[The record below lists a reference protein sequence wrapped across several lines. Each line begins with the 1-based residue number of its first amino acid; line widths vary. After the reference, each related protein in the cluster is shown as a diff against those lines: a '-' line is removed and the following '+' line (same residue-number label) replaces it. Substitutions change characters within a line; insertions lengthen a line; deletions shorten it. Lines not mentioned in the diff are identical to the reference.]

1 VDPQLTGHVRTARRV
16 GLTREEIIEV
26 FVHLAPYVGAPKALA
41 GRISG
46 ARQPFAPHA
55 HSPSSGARPRPAADR
70 VRRRRALGRRAHVY
84 PAQPAPS
91 YPLQAVDQ
99 FAPTEV
105 GDVRP
110 ITRYVAL
117 RDGNKGMMVE
127 TWVNRSVRP
136 ADFGLQDRRELGL
149 LVEWDFSAPQ

>member
-1 VDPQLTGHVRTARRV
+1 VLTPPTRWVKLTVSVDRLN
-16 GLTREEIIEV
+16 
-26 FVHLAPYVGAPKALA
+26 LAKGPVDVKV
-41 GRISG
+41 SCD
-46 ARQPFAPHA
+46 
-55 HSPSSGARPRPAADR
+55 S
-70 VRRRRALGRRAHVY
+70 
-84 PAQPAPS
+84 
-91 YPLQAVDQ
+91 AVVLDTQ
-99 FAPTEV
+99 V